1 MKNKRNF
8 KESCLEFF
16 AQLGAGVIV
25 ALVGIVLLLVGC
37 IVISLL
43 PEKLSEIFFELA
55 ALIGFFTL
63 LLLLYVVSKVIEVVR
78 KIKTNSSKTLTAQEK
93 NDSPD
98 GK

>member
-8 KESCLEFF
+8 KENFLEFF
-16 AQLGAGVIV
+16 AELGAGVIV
-25 ALVGIVLLLVGC
+25 AFIGVVLLLVGC

-43 PEKLSEIFFELA
+43 PEKLSEMFFELA

-78 KIKTNSSKTLTAQEK
+78 KIKTNFSKTPTAQEK
-93 NDSPD
+93 NNPPD
-98 GK
+98 DK